1 MHRLHGTVVHCLFI
15 LCLSV
20 ASVEMQILCLSVAS
34 VEMQLLCL
42 SVASMEMQ
50 ANLYPAQSAKWI
62 STLKVGA
69 HMFIICDMTTQN
81 GLVELVHRH
90 LQAAQQPQNNTILQ
104 NWLMCE
110 KSHTTQHHLAV
121 AHQQAVYV
129 DRIEHVLFYHYARC
143 HHSQLQCRQQSAR
156 VSRIVGCCRAVRFR
170 SGETKSACTV
180 NKESSRIQSS
190 CLLRL
195 GLSLRLRERIKI
207 NVRKWFIYIARQLS
221 FECCHCF
228 EQKTVRL
235 QQH

>member
-1 MHRLHGTVVHCLFI
+1 
-15 LCLSV
+15 
-20 ASVEMQILCLSVAS
+20 
-34 VEMQLLCL
+34 
-42 SVASMEMQ
+42 MEMQ
-50 ANLYPAQSAKWI
+50 ANLHPAQSAKWI
-62 STLKVGA
+62 STFKVGA
-69 HMFIICDMTTQN
+69 HTFICY
-81 GLVELVHRH
+81 V
-90 LQAAQQPQNNTILQ
+90 TILQ

-110 KSHTTQHHLAV
+110 KSHTTQHYLAV
-121 AHQQAVYV
+121 VHQQAVYV
-129 DRIEHVLFYHYARC
+129 DWIGHVLFYRYARC

-156 VSRIVGCCRAVRFR
+156 VSRIVGCYRAVRFR

-195 GLSLRLRERIKI
+195 GPSLQLRERIKI